1 MRQYW
6 TPTRLLLNW
15 GLIHS
20 MGRLQDV
27 LRKEP
32 DRESSGEEGVDH
44 ELLAYDYVCRC
55 AGYFKALPVLRFVY
69 VYHGNPR
76 HFDPTLP
83 GESLSGALRRLEWP
97 LLEGLPMRVIGP
109 AILDEF
115 VKQLSDRCKREPLV
129 YHAPVEEHVLP
140 LQRAYA

>member
-15 GLIHS
+15 GLITS
-20 MGRLQDV
+20 AGRLTDV
-27 LRKEP
+27 IRKMP
-32 DRESSGEEGVDH
+32 TGEGQGEDDEQVAH
-44 ELLAYDYVCRC
+44 TYVQTTP
-55 AGYFKALPVLRFVY
+55 GFFKALPVLRYVY

-76 HFDPTLP
+76 LFDPTLP
-83 GESLSGALRRLEWP
+83 GESLSEALRRLEWP

-109 AILDEF
+109 TVLDEF

-140 LQRAYA
+140 LQSAYA